1 MEGCN
6 LQRVC
11 GGCTS
16 PCGHPPGAVL
26 LPWCCWLHTAR
37 HAGLLLSAAW
47 ASSALGAPCV
57 HLSSAC
63 GLQSFL
69 SLTPPAPACPPLHD
83 WPQTFHLTAVT
94 ATVGGDY
101 DVAAQKLQPKWQVD
115 TALGKAVDLRV
126 NEDGCTVSKNWDADL
141 GALSCNVELK
151 AHCTWNGRVRAS
163 CPSAPSSQASSSPAH
178 PACGHAADA
187 VH

>member
-1 MEGCN
+1 MG
-6 LQRVC
+6 
-11 GGCTS
+11 
-16 PCGHPPGAVL
+16 
-26 LPWCCWLHTAR
+26 WC
-37 HAGLLLSAAW
+37 
-47 ASSALGAPCV
+47 
-57 HLSSAC
+57 SAC
-63 GLQSFL
+63 GLQCSPP
-69 SLTPPAPACPPLHD
+69 LTPLPAASSCLSTP
-83 WPQTFHLTAVT
+83 PQTFHLTAVT